1 MAGYTVNV
9 PAQPG
14 FDATFVSKD
23 SPIGRD
29 LSDRATRV
37 QLAAKAQVGVARPL
51 LPGDNPRFRP
61 IPGRLKQDI
70 TKNWVT
76 DARGNLTIAI
86 GSSLPYAMLHHDGTR
101 PHVILPRTKRVLRWV
116 GDDGRV
122 YFARAVH
129 HPGTQPN
136 RYLTDNLHLAG
147 G

>member
-1 MAGYTVNV
+1 VAGYTVNV

-14 FDATFVSKD
+14 FDATFTDRD
-23 SPIGRD
+23 SPVGRD
-29 LSDRATRV
+29 LSNRATRV
-37 QLAAKAQVGVARPL
+37 QLAAKAQVNVARPL

-76 DARGNLTIAI
+76 DARGNLTISI
-86 GSSLPYAMLHHDGTR
+86 GSSLPYADMVHEGTR

-122 YFARAVH
+122 HFARVVH
-129 HPGTQPN
+129 HPGARPN
-136 RYLTDNLHLAG
+136 HYLTDNLHLAAG
-147 G
+147 

>member
-61 IPGRLKQDI
+61 IPG
-70 TKNWVT
+70 
-76 DARGNLTIAI
+76 
-86 GSSLPYAMLHHDGTR
+86 GSS
-101 PHVILPRTKRVLRWV
+101 RTSRRT
-116 GDDGRV
+116 GSPT
-122 YFARAVH
+122 
-129 HPGTQPN
+129 PGAT
-136 RYLTDNLHLAG
+136 
-147 G
+147 